1 MVTRIYIAILLCS
14 VLFTVESQAS
24 RWTEEQVDIMAENA
38 EATMQKA
45 YRVLWDFRVE
55 FGLNDPERDP
65 DSTGI
70 IGVEFTPLTT
80 TIGYPEAKYLSTKK
94 GWARWLVR
102 DLTSRDIWHGAKVA
116 VSFSGSFPALNL
128 AVLAALQEIGANV
141 KGVCSVGSSSWGAN
155 EIGLSWPEME
165 RLLREKG
172 VLKVGCSAVTI
183 GGSGDRG
190 GEWKGYAMDLALQAV
205 KRSRL
210 PLLKPRNLRD
220 AVKKRAN
227 LYGTLDN
234 YTCYINVGGG
244 HASLGSGARERYGR
258 GGWYFAR
265 SSIRG
270 NPDGLM
276 DKFLQ
281 SSVPCLNLM
290 YLEKLNS
297 VEKIVSE

>member
-1 MVTRIYIAILLCS
+1 MKISIAIIICL
-14 VLFTVESQAS
+14 VLGLVEVHAG
-24 RWTEEQVDIMAENA
+24 RWTDEQIDEMAEHA

-55 FGLNDPERDP
+55 VGLNDPERDP

-94 GWARWLVR
+94 GWADWLVR
-102 DLTSRDIWHGAKVA
+102 DLTSRDLWRGAKVA

-128 AVLAALQEIGANV
+128 AVLVALQEIGANV

-155 EIGLSWPEME
+155 EIGFSWPEME

-205 KRSRL
+205 KHSRL
-210 PLLKPRNLRD
+210 PLLKPRHLRD
-220 AVKKRAN
+220 AVQKRAH
-227 LYGTLDN
+227 LYGRLDN
-234 YTCYINVGGG
+234 YICYINVGGG
-244 HASLGSGARERYGR
+244 HASLGGGSKVRYSR

-265 SSIRG
+265 PSLRG
-270 NPDGLM
+270 NPDGIM

-281 SSVPCLNLM
+281 SGVPCLNLL
-290 YLEKLNS
+290 YIEKLNS
-297 VEKIVSE
+297 VEKIVKE

>member
-1 MVTRIYIAILLCS
+1 MVTLIIVLLFQPKGD
-14 VLFTVESQAS
+14 VLAGG
-24 RWTEEQVDIMAENA
+24 WTEKQIDDMAEHA

-55 FGLNDPERDP
+55 NGLADQVRDP

-80 TIGYPEAKYLSTKK
+80 TVGYPESKILSTKK
-94 GWARWLVR
+94 GWAGWLVR
-102 DLTSRDIWHGAKVA
+102 DLASRDLWQGAKVA

-128 AVLAALQEIGANV
+128 AVLVALQEIGANV

-155 EIGLSWPEME
+155 EVGLSWPEME
-165 RLLREKG
+165 RLLREQG

-190 GEWKGYAMDLALQAV
+190 GEWQGYAMDLALQAV

-210 PLLKPRNLRD
+210 PLLKPRHLRD
-220 AVKKRAN
+220 AVKKRAQ
-227 LYGTLDN
+227 LYGHLDK

-244 HASLGSGARERYGR
+244 HASLGGGAKVRYSR

-265 SSIRG
+265 PAVRG
-270 NPDGLM
+270 NPDGMM
-276 DKFLQ
+276 DKFLH
-281 SSVPCLNLM
+281 SGVPCLNML
-290 YLEKLNS
+290 YLEKFNS
-297 VEKIVSE
+297 VENIVKE